1 MTTWTE
7 PGPVMPVI
15 VLDDPGL
22 AVDLA
27 HALVA
32 GGIRHLEV
40 TLRTAAA
47 LESIRRIRDAVPQA
61 LVGAG
66 TVLDAG
72 QWQQAC
78 DAGARF
84 GVSPGWSPGLAAAV
98 VARGL
103 PFLPGVATATEAMH
117 ALGDG
122 FTLLKLFPAEA
133 VGGRALLRAL
143 HGPLPGLR
151 FCPTGGI
158 GADNAPAYLA
168 LPNVVCVGGS
178 WLAPADAVAARDW
191 ARIEALARNAAALRP
206 APGAAAGGAA

>member
-1 MTTWTE
+1 
-7 PGPVMPVI
+7 MPVI

-47 LESIRRIRDAVPQA
+47 RGAIRRIRDAVPQA

-66 TVLDAG
+66 TVLDAR
-72 QWQQAC
+72 QWRQAC
-78 DAGARF
+78 DAGALF
-84 GVSPGWSPGLAAAV
+84 GVSPGWSDELAHAAV
-98 VARGL
+98 DRGL
-103 PFLPGVATATEAMH
+103 PFLPGVATASEAMR
-117 ALGDG
+117 AMRDG

-143 HGPLPGLR
+143 HGPLPAAR

-158 GADNAPAYLA
+158 GAHNAADYLA

-178 WLAPADAVAARDW
+178 WLAPADALAARDW
-191 ARIEALARNAAALRP
+191 MRIEALARDAAALP
-206 APGAAAGGAA
+206 ASTAV

>member
-133 VGGRALLRAL
+133 VGGARLLSSLYAPIPDL
-143 HGPLPGLR
+143 V

-158 GADNAPAYLA
+158 DAAKAPTYLA
-168 LPNVVCVGGS
+168 LPNVLCVGGS
-178 WLAPADAVAARDW
+178 WMLPKAALESGDY
-191 ARIEALARNAAALRP
+191 AKVEELARAASALNGRR
-206 APGAAAGGAA
+206 